1 MNRKTKTIIAGITL
15 ALLIGYL
22 TVTGLGNSVSSYVK
36 IADVKNGNYEGQ
48 FVSVNGSVDNDT
60 VSWDPETTELTF
72 KMTDDTG
79 TFDVYYKGNL
89 PNSFNSEFPVV
100 VQGQYVNDVF
110 NARNI
115 LVKCP
120 SKYEAEIE
128 E

>member
-1 MNRKTKTIIAGITL
+1 MNRKHKTIMAGI
-15 ALLIGYL
+15 AVILLIGYL
-22 TVTGLGNSVSSYVK
+22 TITGLGNSVSSYVK
-36 IADVKNGNYEGQ
+36 IADVKTGNYEGQ
-48 FVSVNGSVDNDT
+48 LISVNGSVVNNT
-60 VSWDPETTELTF
+60 VSWDPGTTELMF

-79 TFDVYYKGNL
+79 TFDVYYKGSL

-100 VQGQYVNDVF
+100 VQGQYVDEVF

-128 E
+128 A

>member
-1 MNRKTKTIIAGITL
+1 MNRKDKTIIAGIALT
-15 ALLIGYL
+15 LLIGYL
-22 TVTGLGNSVSSYVK
+22 TLTGLGNSASSYVK
-36 IADVKNGNYEGQ
+36 IADIKNGNYEGQ
-48 FVSVNGSVDNDT
+48 LISVNGSVENDT
-60 VSWDPETTELTF
+60 VSWDPETTELIF

-89 PNSFNSEFPVV
+89 PNSFGSEFPIVV
-100 VQGQYVNDVF
+100 LGQYIDEVF
-110 NARNI
+110 HARNI

>member
-1 MNRKTKTIIAGITL
+1 MNRKNKTIMAGTAVI
-15 ALLIGYL
+15 LLIGYL
-22 TVTGLGNSVSSYVK
+22 TITGLGNSISSYMK

-48 FVSVNGSVDNDT
+48 LISVNGSVVNNT
-60 VSWDPETTELTF
+60 VSWVPETTELMF

-79 TFDVYYKGNL
+79 TFDVYYIGSL
-89 PNSFNSEFPVV
+89 PNSFNSEFPIV
-100 VQGQYVNDVF
+100 VQGQYVEGIF

>member
-1 MNRKTKTIIAGITL
+1 MAGTAVI
-15 ALLIGYL
+15 LLIGYL
-22 TVTGLGNSVSSYVK
+22 TITGLGNSISSYMK

-48 FVSVNGSVDNDT
+48 LISVNGSVVNNT
-60 VSWDPETTELTF
+60 VSWVPETTELMF

-79 TFDVYYKGNL
+79 TFDVYYIGSL
-89 PNSFNSEFPVV
+89 PNSFNSEFPIV
-100 VQGQYVNDVF
+100 VQGQYVEGIF